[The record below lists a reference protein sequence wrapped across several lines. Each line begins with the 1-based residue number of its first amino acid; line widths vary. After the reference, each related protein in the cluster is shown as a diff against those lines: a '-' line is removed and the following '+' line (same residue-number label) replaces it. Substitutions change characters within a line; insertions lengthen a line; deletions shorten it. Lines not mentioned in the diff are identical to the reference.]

1 MRPVP
6 VPLLTAV
13 TGRWEAPLVTG
24 LEPAATGVQVVR
36 RCADLAE
43 LLAAAAAG
51 LARAAVVSADLPRL
65 DGETLARLRA
75 CGVAVVVL
83 VGPDDPKGA
92 QRLRLLG
99 VPAPL
104 PADARAEEVAEAVLR
119 AVEAERGADVMTDG
133 RPTEPRGHDVPQGR
147 PGPGSSPGLSGDLGD
162 GATTWR
168 RMPVP
173 GSPGRAA
180 NGPGEVHPLGP
191 EVHPLGLEAH
201 LPGQEVSQPRQG
213 VHLPG
218 QLVAVWGP
226 TGAPGRTTVAVTL
239 AAEFALSGLQTLVAD
254 ADTYGPSVAQT
265 LALLDE
271 SAGLA
276 AAVRAANQGVLD
288 VPRLARLAPVVR
300 PGLRVLTGIPRCDR
314 WPELRPSGLQV
325 VWQVA
330 RRLAAWTV
338 VDCGFGL
345 ESDEVVSFDLSGP
358 CRNGAALCTLAEAD
372 VVLAVGTADPVG
384 LHRLLRG
391 LQDLHEVLPVGKP
404 LRVVVTRVRE
414 SSVGSPPQRL
424 VVDALARYAGVHDA
438 VLVPDDRP
446 ACDSAML
453 AGRSLAEVA
462 PQSPARRALAQL
474 AAQLVTTAG
483 PVSQAEQVS
492 GRAAVGRR
500 LGRGRV
506 RQAGRTAAADPS
518 L

>member
-1 MRPVP
+1 VP

-13 TGRWEAPLVTG
+13 TGRWEAPLVAG
-24 LEPAATGVQVVR
+24 LEPATTGVQVVR

-65 DGETLARLRA
+65 DGEALARLRA

-119 AVEAERGADVMTDG
+119 AVEAERGAGAMADG
-133 RPTEPRGHDVPQGR
+133 RPLEPGGHDVPPGR
-147 PGPGSSPGLSGDLGD
+147 PAPG
-162 GATTWR
+162 
-168 RMPVP
+168 
-173 GSPGRAA
+173 GSPGW
-180 NGPGEVHPLGP
+180 GV
-191 EVHPLGLEAH
+191 H
-201 LPGQEVSQPRQG
+201 LPGQGGHLPGSGPQLPGSGPQLPGSGPQLQGSGPQPR
-213 VHLPG
+213 G

-226 TGAPGRTTVAVTL
+226 TGAPGRTTVAVAL
-239 AAEFALSGLQTLVAD
+239 AAELALSGLQTLVAD

-288 VPRLARLAPVVR
+288 VSRLARLAPVVR

-345 ESDEVVSFDLSGP
+345 ESDEVVSFDPSGP
-358 CRNGAALCTLAEAD
+358 CRNGATLYTLAEAD

-414 SSVGSPPQRL
+414 SSVGSQPQHR
-424 VVDALARYAGVHDA
+424 VADALARYAGVHDA

-446 ACDSAML
+446 ACDAAML
-453 AGRSLAEVA
+453 AGRSLAEMA
-462 PQSPARRALAQL
+462 PQSPARRAVAQL
-474 AAQLVTTAG
+474 AAHLATTAG
-483 PVSQAEQVS
+483 PVSRAEQV
-492 GRAAVGRR
+492 GDRAAVGRRLGRGVGRR